1 LTHTHTHTNNIDTHT
16 HTQASIKPAKEE
28 TIIGVPKP
36 YIVTN
41 QLVVGFDP
49 NVLLYENAPLEEV
62 DEEEEFFEM
71 SRRRR

>member
-1 LTHTHTHTNNIDTHT
+1 MTHTHT

-41 QLVVGFDP
+41 QLVVSFDP

>member
-1 LTHTHTHTNNIDTHT
+1 LTHT

-36 YIVTN
+36 YNVTN
-41 QLVVGFDP
+41 ELVVGFDP
-49 NVLLYENAPLEEV
+49 NELLYENAPLEEV